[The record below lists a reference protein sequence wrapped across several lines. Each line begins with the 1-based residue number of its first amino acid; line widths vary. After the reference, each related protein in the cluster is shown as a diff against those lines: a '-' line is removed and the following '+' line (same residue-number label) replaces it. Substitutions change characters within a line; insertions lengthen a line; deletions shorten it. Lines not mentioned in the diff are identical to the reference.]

1 MKFLGNLLTLVLTLV
16 AVLVLAAAP
25 WPAWLAFAA
34 IVAAWLWLARA
45 GRQARAVAGIG
56 LRALPT
62 RLGASLVIVI
72 GIAGV
77 VGVLVSLLAMAE
89 GYRQTLASTGSAD
102 TAIVLRGGSAAE
114 VNSVLDHDTLVVV
127 GDAPGVARAA
137 DGTPLASG
145 ELVVA
150 ANLPRRASDDPD
162 DLGSVQFRG
171 VEPKAW
177 ELRPDAHVIAGRL
190 FKPGLRELV
199 VGRGAQRQFKGLDLG
214 QQVRLGTQVWTVV
227 GVFQTPGSLESEIW
241 ADAADVA
248 SAYRRGSGL
257 TAVYV
262 KLANPSAFAA
272 FKAALAADPRLKV
285 DALPTLEYYAKQS
298 EAITK
303 VIRVI
308 GIVVGTIM
316 AIGAVFGALNTMFAA
331 VAARAR
337 EIATL
342 RAVGFRSGSVVFA
355 IMLET
360 MFLALAGGLLG
371 GLLARLFFDGMTA
384 SSIAGGVGVL
394 SFSLRVTGALLWTG
408 LVWALCIGFL
418 GGIYPALR
426 AARLPI
432 ATALRET

>member
-1 MKFLGNLLTLVLTLV
+1 MKFLGNLLALVIALV
-16 AVLVLAAAP
+16 AVLVLGAAP
-25 WPAWLAFAA
+25 WPAWIALVA
-34 IVAAWLWLARA
+34 VMAAWMWLTRA
-45 GRQARAVAGIG
+45 GRQARAVTGIG
-56 LRALPT
+56 LRALPS
-62 RLGASLVIVI
+62 RFGASLVIVI

-127 GDAPGVARAA
+127 GDAPGVARAR
-137 DGTPLASG
+137 DGKPLVSG

-150 ANLPRRASDDPD
+150 ANLPRRKSDDPD

-171 VEPKAW
+171 VEAKAW
-177 ELRPDAHVIAGRL
+177 ELRPDARIVEGRL
-190 FKPGLRELV
+190 FQPGLRELV

-227 GVFQTPGSLESEIW
+227 GVFQTPGALESEIW

-257 TAVYV
+257 TAVFV
-262 KLANPSAFAA
+262 KLASPAAYPA

-285 DALPTLEYYAKQS
+285 DALPTIEYYGKQS
-298 EAITK
+298 EGITK
-303 VIRVI
+303 AIRVV

-316 AIGAVFGALNTMFAA
+316 AIGAAFGALNTMFAA
-331 VAARAR
+331 VATRAR

-342 RAVGFRSGSVVFA
+342 RAVGFRSASVVVA
-355 IMLET
+355 VMVET
-360 MFLALAGGLLG
+360 MALALAGGLAG
-371 GLLARLFFDGMTA
+371 GLLAWLAFNGMTA

-408 LVWALCIGFL
+408 LVWALCIGFI